1 MKKFAPLTIALLL
14 IISINVL
21 SQSDESSNQKTQVGL
36 GLDLELA
43 NLNSSQRFPP
53 TSIIF
58 SIKPTNSI
66 RIEPGFGF
74 YTEKSSTDT
83 DGEEDD
89 YSRLRLGLGGYWV
102 ISTKNVSPYIGLYTD
117 YTNLNYDYDS
127 GTAIQSGHTFRIGPA
142 VGLQYQI
149 VENFSIGG
157 EFLILNQSEKYDTER
172 PETGETYEHN
182 ASVWSTVSRLSFR
195 FYF

>member
-21 SQSDESSNQKTQVGL
+21 SQSDESSSQKTKVGL

-43 NLNSSQRFPP
+43 NFNSYPRFPP
-53 TSIIF
+53 TNFIF

-74 YTEKSSTDT
+74 YTDKSSTDT

-89 YSRLRLGLGGYWV
+89 YRRLRLGLGGYWI
-102 ISTKNVSPYIGLYTD
+102 ISAKDVSPYIGLYTD
-117 YTNLNYDYDS
+117 YTRLNYDYDNGTVNES
-127 GTAIQSGHTFRIGPA
+127 GYHFRIGPA
-142 VGLQYQI
+142 VGLQYEI

-157 EFLILNQSEKYDTER
+157 EFLLLYKSEKHTTELTD
-172 PETGETYEHN
+172 ETHEHN
-182 ASVWSTVSRLSFR
+182 ASGWTTVSRLSFR